1 MQLFKNFISNNNSE
15 TEKDKD
21 KRKTRTNN
29 NPASNEESVKD
40 NAKSS

>member
-29 NPASNEESVKD
+29 NPARNEESVKD